1 MKLARGWGKAMTTT
15 YKMTKEI
22 SNKKIYKKD
31 KDRTS

>member
-1 MKLARGWGKAMTTT
+1 MKLARGWGKVMTIG
-15 YKMTKEI
+15 YKLTKEL